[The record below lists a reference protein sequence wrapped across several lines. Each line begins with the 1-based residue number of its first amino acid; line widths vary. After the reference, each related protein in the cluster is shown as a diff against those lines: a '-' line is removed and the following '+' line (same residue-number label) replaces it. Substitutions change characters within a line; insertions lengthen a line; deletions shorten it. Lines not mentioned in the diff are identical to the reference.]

1 MSMIKKLLALPAL
14 ATSLFASAQDTTK
27 VAQLE
32 RVIITATKFPIKENQ
47 TGKVITVITKEQLEK
62 SIGKTIG
69 QVLNEQAGITVNGAL
84 NNLGSEQSVYTRGAA
99 SGRTL
104 IAIDGIPVSDPSLID
119 NEFDLN
125 LVPIDNIEHIE
136 ICKGAQSTLYGSDA
150 IAGVINI
157 ITAKTD
163 CNKPFNLKATLAGG
177 NYGTYKGN
185 AQVFGKTKQLLYNVR
200 YSRLA
205 TDGFS
210 AAHDESGKNH
220 FDNDAYKSDVFATNI
235 DYSPISQLHIKSF
248 VQYSR
253 YKTDLDASAFRDDK
267 DYTLTSKSLMLGG
280 GVVYKLPS
288 ATITGNY
295 RYNKTTR
302 VDLND
307 STDGSSLYTD
317 RFSGRTQ
324 YAEVFANIDLG
335 HGFTWLQGAD
345 YRFAAMNDTSL
356 SISIYGPYG
365 STDKDTSMSQTSM
378 YSSLLYSN
386 KGGFGAELGGRLN
399 THSKYGSNYTY
410 TFNPYFLI
418 DKKVKIYGSIAT
430 GFKAPSLYQLFSSY
444 GDPSLK
450 PERSTNYVLVIQ
462 YIHPKFNTRLT
473 YFNRKIKDG
482 LDFDYNAFKY
492 FNFNEQKAYGL
503 EWENSVQ
510 VTSQLS
516 ITANYTW
523 LKATEGLESRISFV
537 DTTYKYALRRPEHTV
552 NVTVGFQATKQ
563 GFISVSGHYESKR
576 HDIGG
581 YMTPDVPLE
590 SYFMLNA
597 YAEWRVNSRL
607 KFFADAKN
615 VTNKKFFDIAGYNSI
630 PFLITGGITLTL

>member
-1 MSMIKKLLALPAL
+1 MIKKLLALPAL

-27 VAQLE
+27 VKQLE
-32 RVIITATKFPIKENQ
+32 QVVVTATKFPIKENQ
-47 TGKVITVITKEQLEK
+47 TGKVITVITREQLEK

-69 QVLNEQAGITVNGAL
+69 QVLNEQAGVTVNGAL
-84 NNLGSEQSVYTRGAA
+84 NNLGTNESVYTRGAA

-125 LVPIDNIEHIE
+125 LVPIDNIERIE

-157 ITAKTD
+157 ITTKTD
-163 CNKPFNLKATLAGG
+163 CNKPANLKATLAGG
-177 NYGTYKGN
+177 SYGTYKGN
-185 AQVFGKTKQLLYNVR
+185 VQIFGKTKQFLYNVR

-210 AAHDESGKNH
+210 AAYDETGKNH
-220 FDNDAYKSDVFATNI
+220 FDHDSYKSDVFATSI
-235 DYSPISQLHIKSF
+235 DYSPIPELRIKSF
-248 VQYSR
+248 VQYSS
-253 YKTDLDASAFRDDK
+253 YKTGLDAGAFRDDK
-267 DYTLTSKSLMLGG
+267 DYTLSSKSFMLGG
-280 GVVYKLPS
+280 GIVYKLPS
-288 ATITGNY
+288 VTITGNY

-307 STDGSSLYTD
+307 STDGSSFYTD

-345 YRFAAMNDTSL
+345 YRYAGMNDTSL
-356 SISIYGPYG
+356 SISQYGPYG
-365 STDKDTSMSQTSM
+365 SADKDTSMSQTSM
-378 YSSLLYSN
+378 YSSLLFSS
-386 KGGFGAELGGRLN
+386 KPGFGAELGGRLN

-418 DKKVKIYGSIAT
+418 DNKIKVFGSIAT

-450 PERSTNYVLVIQ
+450 PERSINYEVGVQ
-462 YIHPKFNTRLT
+462 YIHSKLNTRLT
-473 YFNRKIKDG
+473 YFSRKINDG
-482 LDFDYNAFKY
+482 LDFDYNLFKY
-492 FNFNEQKAYGL
+492 FNFNLLKAYGI
-503 EWENSVQ
+503 EWENKVQ

-523 LKATEGLESRISFV
+523 LKAKEELESRVSFE
-537 DTTYKYALRRPEHTV
+537 DTTYKYALRRPEHTI

-563 GFISVSGHYESKR
+563 GFISISGHYESKR
-576 HDIGG
+576 YDIGG
-581 YMTPDVPLE
+581 YMTPDVPLD
-590 SYFMLNA
+590 SYFILNA
-597 YAEWRVNSRL
+597 YAEWKVNSHL
-607 KFFADAKN
+607 KLFGDAKN
-615 VTNKKFFDIAGYNSI
+615 ITNKRFFDIAGYNSI